1 MKINVITYGS
11 LDQRLAI
18 VKAFLA
24 DMAERGTS
32 VQLVHPSIKT
42 ARALEAA
49 LDTPVLSSH
58 DFSFSVVDADCIAVL
73 DGDIMDARTA
83 KRIEFLRKPAYL
95 LVPNDAFSA
104 VADHGTLKE
113 LLEGRE
119 LVPRLRDDEDQPRTF
134 ACHHNT
140 ETCGSCEWLV
150 MDWKADRRDRA
161 APIMASLSRPHS

>member
-1 MKINVITYGS
+1 MKINVITYGN
-11 LDQRLAI
+11 LDQRLDI

-24 DMAERGTS
+24 DMAARGTT

-49 LDTPVLSSH
+49 LDLPVLSSH
-58 DFSFSVVDADCIAVL
+58 DFSFSVVNADCIAVL
-73 DGDIMDARTA
+73 DGDIMDARTV
-83 KRIEFLRKPAYL
+83 KRIEFLRKETYL
-95 LVPNDAFSA
+95 LAPNDALPT
-104 VADHGTLKE
+104 VADSGTLKD

-119 LVPRLRDDEDQPRTF
+119 LVPRLSDDDEQPKTY
-134 ACHHNT
+134 ACHHNA

-161 APIMASLSRPHS
+161 APIMA

>member
-1 MKINVITYGS
+1 MEIQGITYGT
-11 LDQRLAI
+11 LDQRLDI

-24 DMAERGTS
+24 DMAERGST

-58 DFSFSVVDADCIAVL
+58 DFSFSVVNADCIAVL
-73 DGDIMDARTA
+73 DGDIMDSRTV

-95 LVPNDAFSA
+95 LVPNDALPA
-104 VADHGTLKE
+104 ADRGTLKE

-119 LVPRLRDDEDQPRTF
+119 LVPRLRDEDKQPKTF
-134 ACHHNT
+134 GCHHFA
-140 ETCGSCEWLV
+140 ETCSACEWLV

-161 APIMASLSRPHS
+161 APIASK